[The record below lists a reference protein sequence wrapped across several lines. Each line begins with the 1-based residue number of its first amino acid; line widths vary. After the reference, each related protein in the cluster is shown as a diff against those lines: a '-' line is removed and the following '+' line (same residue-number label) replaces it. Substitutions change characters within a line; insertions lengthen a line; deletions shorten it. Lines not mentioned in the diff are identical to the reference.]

1 MNEITHSELQLI
13 VDALGMQSDRLRRR
27 SRSRGYSGDTLA
39 SARKYLRDRAD
50 RSAGLAQIFAR
61 QAAAND
67 LATRAMDILDKA
79 VSDGI
84 LPG

>member
-1 MNEITHSELQLI
+1 MNEITQSDLQLI
-13 VDALGMQSDRLRRR
+13 VDALGMQSARLRRR

-50 RSAGLAQIFAR
+50 RSAELAQIFAR
-61 QAAAND
+61 PAAAND
-67 LATRAMDILDKA
+67 LATRAMDIIDKA